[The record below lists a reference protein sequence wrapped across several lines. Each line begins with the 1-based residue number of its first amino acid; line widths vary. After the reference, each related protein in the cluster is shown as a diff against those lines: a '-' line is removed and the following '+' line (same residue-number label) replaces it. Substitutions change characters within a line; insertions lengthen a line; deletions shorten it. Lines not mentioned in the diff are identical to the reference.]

1 MSVTI
6 GLVGAGRR
14 TAQVH
19 APTLTGTAGIGF
31 ASVWSR
37 FPLPVREV
45 AKRYGVSSFDR
56 FSELLDR
63 HDAVA
68 FAVPPPVQA
77 ELAAD
82 AARRGKA
89 VFLER
94 PLAGDIAGAE
104 QLAAAV
110 QAHHVIS

>member
-1 MSVTI
+1 M
-6 GLVGAGRR
+6 R
-14 TAQVH
+14 
-19 APTLTGTAGIGF
+19 
-31 ASVWSR
+31 WSHR
-37 FPLPVREV
+37 DEVPIPGVCSRSPEPIREI
-45 AKRYGVSSFDR
+45 AERYGVPYFDR

-63 HDAVA
+63 CDAVA
-68 FAVPPPVQA
+68 FAVPPATQA

-94 PLAGDIAGAE
+94 PLAGDIAGGE

-110 QAHHVIS
+110 RTHHVISQMGLSWRYGARVGGS